1 MAKKRPGTGGDGLM
15 GTTRRRRPKLEVSGR
30 PAGTAPGAG
39 RAGAPAGAVRGKRA
53 TGKTSPPPPK
63 PARESATERGAGA
76 PPAPKRAA
84 KASRRPAATPDRDER
99 SKRVA
104 LAIARAALNTKALHV
119 EVIDVRGKVDYADFV
134 VVMSGR
140 SDRQVGALARNVRE
154 ELETKEKVRC
164 LGVEGLPQASWVL
177 MDFGDVVVHVF
188 HEDTRGYYDLEAL
201 WIDAARVSVDGL
213 GD

>member
-1 MAKKRPGTGGDGLM
+1 MAKKRPGTGGDGVTI

-30 PAGTAPGAG
+30 AVSPRPT
-39 RAGAPAGAVRGKRA
+39 AGARTPAVPGNRK
-53 TGKTSPPPPK
+53 TGKTLPPPAK
-63 PARESATERGAGA
+63 PARDLVPERSPGA
-76 PPAPKRAA
+76 PPPPKRAA
-84 KASRRPAATPDRDER
+84 KSRRPAPTPDRDER

-104 LAIARAALNTKALHV
+104 LAIARAALDKKALHV

-140 SDRQVGALARNVRE
+140 SDRQVGALAKNVRE
-154 ELETKEKVRC
+154 ELETKERVRC

-213 GD
+213 EA

>member
-1 MAKKRPGTGGDGLM
+1 MAKKRTGMGGGGDKI
-15 GTTRRRRPKLEVSGR
+15 GTTRRRRPKLEVSSRAARPR
-30 PAGTAPGAG
+30 PA
-39 RAGAPAGAVRGKRA
+39 AGAPAAASPAKR
-53 TGKTSPPPPK
+53 KTARTVPPPAK
-63 PARESATERGAGA
+63 PARDVAAERTPGA
-76 PPAPKRAA
+76 PPAPKRAT
-84 KASRRPAATPDRDER
+84 KSRRPAATPDRDER
-99 SKRVA
+99 SKRIA
-104 LAIARAALNTKALHV
+104 IAIARAALDRKALHV

-140 SDRQVGALARNVRE
+140 SDRQVGALAKNVRE

-201 WIDAARVSVDGL
+201 WIDAARVSVDDL
-213 GD
+213 DA